1 MRAECGLPSFNPQGL
16 DMVNGIDVYTIE
28 YDDADVDAIIVD
40 ANDTL
45 PTIPDPTSTN
55 NTKMVPKIPLPKKQ
69 ENFDGKKKN
78 QTQKE
83 AYLLR
88 FEKNT
93 TLGTT
98 TYFYSN
104 GTSFTYDTTETVTF
118 NSPSDTRSYEV
129 RYPSGTN
136 VTVNKDGS
144 KVIKAPGQNP
154 SYIAAPAPPPPAP
167 ITPPPSAYDYE
178 TNLNDGT
185 TFGGRRVLQ
194 SLPPQPSPPPT
205 TSTTNTTTNTTTPPP
220 TTSPPTTSTTNTT
233 TNTTTPPPMAPP
245 STTSTNT
252 TSTTNTTTTTP
263 PPPAPVPAPPA
274 PAPVGPPPAPPG
286 TQTVVNVY
294 VPPTPAAPTQSSVT
308 PVTPQQFNIIAP
320 IAPPTP

>member
-1 MRAECGLPSFNPQGL
+1 
-16 DMVNGIDVYTIE
+16 MVNGIDVYTIE

-118 NSPSDTRSYEV
+118 TSPNDTRAYEV

-194 SLPPQPSPPPT
+194 SLPPQPSP
-205 TSTTNTTTNTTTPPP
+205 
-220 TTSPPTTSTTNTT
+220 PPTTSTTNTT